1 MTFPLCTNDKHL
13 SVCGII
19 RMSQFMWFCYT
30 PSTVCALPFSR
41 KSFYH
46 YLNLSIMD
54 IIIKL
59 LELLGIIE
67 DDGNF

>member
-1 MTFPLCTNDKHL
+1 
-13 SVCGII
+13 
-19 RMSQFMWFCYT
+19 MWFCYT
-30 PSTVCALPFSR
+30 PGTVCALPFSR
-41 KSFYH
+41 NSFYH

-59 LELLGIIE
+59 LEFLGIVE